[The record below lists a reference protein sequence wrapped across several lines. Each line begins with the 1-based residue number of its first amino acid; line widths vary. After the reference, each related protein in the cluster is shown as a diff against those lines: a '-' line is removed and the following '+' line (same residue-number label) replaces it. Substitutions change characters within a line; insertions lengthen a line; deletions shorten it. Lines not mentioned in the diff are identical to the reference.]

1 MVAKYVDVLKAVMG
15 TVLELDM
22 EEVTEVRRRTPAEL
36 KHKRGQE
43 ANPGGAQA
51 QEWMRNWL
59 ATYGIQPSPGA
70 ADDTCLV
77 EERDE
82 RDIGSLSNEELKRI
96 TIESD
101 AFQRH
106 QDGVEEGITSNFST
120 SF

>member
-51 QEWMRNWL
+51 QEWM
-59 ATYGIQPSPGA
+59 
-70 ADDTCLV
+70 
-77 EERDE
+77 
-82 RDIGSLSNEELKRI
+82 
-96 TIESD
+96 
-101 AFQRH
+101 
-106 QDGVEEGITSNFST
+106 
-120 SF
+120 